1 MKKDEQ
7 QATARSELDSLRKN
21 QTKHRRHD
29 YHMHKGSEF
38 TMQHGEKILAQ
49 QRQPE
54 LISRS
59 VKINGELNFLYNA
72 LKKGEKQ
79 RQKLSTGIGEWS
91 LWPCLTLT

>member
-1 MKKDEQ
+1 MKKD
-7 QATARSELDSLRKN
+7 TISRSGDSELDSLRKI

-29 YHMHKGSEF
+29 YQMHKGSES

-59 VKINGELNFLYNA
+59 VKINGELTT
-72 LKKGEKQ
+72 
-79 RQKLSTGIGEWS
+79 ST
-91 LWPCLTLT
+91 P